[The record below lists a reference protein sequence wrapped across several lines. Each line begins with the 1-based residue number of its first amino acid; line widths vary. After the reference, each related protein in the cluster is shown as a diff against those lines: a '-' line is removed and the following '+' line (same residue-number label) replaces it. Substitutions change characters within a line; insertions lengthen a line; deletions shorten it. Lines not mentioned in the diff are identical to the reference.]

1 MDSNC
6 TGSDFCETG
15 SDTFWTGSDIFVTGN
30 DIDGSGSKFGVAES
44 EIYGTR
50 NDLNRKIPWFLEI
63 FEIFVFQS
71 RFCPWIRSKFKNRPP
86 KMGLGFSW
94 FFFARFGLFLWKPSG
109 NFETVSRDFVK
120 MAAAIQ
126 TDERNIRKPVLINK
140 IDGSISTINE
150 IKIIPKDDG
159 IIAVSDD
166 R

>member
-1 MDSNC
+1 
-6 TGSDFCETG
+6 
-15 SDTFWTGSDIFVTGN
+15 
-30 DIDGSGSKFGVAES
+30 
-44 EIYGTR
+44 
-50 NDLNRKIPWFLEI
+50 
-63 FEIFVFQS
+63 
-71 RFCPWIRSKFKNRPP
+71 
-86 KMGLGFSW
+86 
-94 FFFARFGLFLWKPSG
+94 
-109 NFETVSRDFVK
+109 